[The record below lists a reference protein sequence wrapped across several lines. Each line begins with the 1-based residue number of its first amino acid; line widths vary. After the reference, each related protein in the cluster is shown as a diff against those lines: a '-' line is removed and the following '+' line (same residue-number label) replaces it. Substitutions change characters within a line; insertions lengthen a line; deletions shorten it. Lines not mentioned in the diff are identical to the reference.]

1 MSLIA
6 RRFDWA
12 INDIFIYSKVEILAQ
27 KYQRFASFNFSPRL
41 IGLVSDVKKHSLL
54 E

>member
-27 KYQRFASFNFSPRL
+27 NTRDLLRL
-41 IGLVSDVKKHSLL
+41 ILRRV
-54 E
+54 